1 MNKLEVQKYLRSGK
15 SLNDLKNEYLI
26 EYVINDDLNA
36 VVLNYLP
43 NSDKSK
49 TITRESRALILELKT
64 WNIVAKSIDAFFEPE
79 NVNCKNTLLQF
90 DWEGA
95 YVLPKYDGCLFL
107 IYFWKN
113 QWNLGTRFS
122 VDSKCKVFSP
132 NSGEINILWDE
143 LFKDT
148 LSDYGMT
155 WDDFTFNLNK
165 SESYVFE
172 LCTKLNRNTIIYAES
187 LLKLIAI
194 VDIDTLEEKDVFNS
208 KLKVFWPE
216 KIMVKNLDEA
226 KQIIEMNNN
235 PLEVEGFV
243 IIDSNFNRIK
253 LRNEE
258 FNKLSSSSIHI
269 QGIQALKNYSTV
281 ISLVASGTEWYCITC
296 TGSEMDPLAPY
307 TACQEVEI
315 GGSPITTGYIGCTYS
330 GPYTSSVDCSN
341 NCIGGYD
348 QFGQQS
354 LNVSG
359 CTTSWS
365 PKSLSVTKSNY
376 GEVIQRFLAMINWI
390 TKSYESFKL
399 SNSEDIKNEMIKVW
413 SYAFH
418 ELEQGKSISEI
429 IKSSN
434 EVDQYL
440 ALEIFEFNKF
450 TNKR

>member
-1 MNKLEVQKYLRSGK
+1 MNELEVQKYLRSGK
-15 SLNDLKNEYLI
+15 NLNDLKNEYHI
-26 EYVINDDLNA
+26 EFFINEDLNV

-49 TITRESRALILELKT
+49 AITKESRALILELDT
-64 WNIVAKSIDAFFEPE
+64 WNVVAKSIDAFFEPE
-79 NVNCKNTLLQF
+79 NVHCKNTLLQF
-90 DWEGA
+90 DWENA
-95 YVLPKYDGCLFL
+95 YALPKYDGCLFV

-113 QWNLGTRFS
+113 QWNIGTRFS

-132 NSGEINILWDE
+132 NSGEMNIFWDE

-148 LSDYGMT
+148 LSDYRMT
-155 WDDFTFNLNK
+155 WDDFTSKLNK
-165 SESYVFE
+165 RQTYVFE

-194 VDIDTLEEKDVFNS
+194 VDIDTLEEIDVFDA

-216 KIMVKNLDEA
+216 KILVKSLDEA
-226 KQIIEMNNN
+226 KQIIEINNN

-281 ISLVASGTEWYCITC
+281 ISLVASGTEWYCIQC
-296 TGSEMDPLAPY
+296 SGSEMDPLTPY
-307 TACQEVEI
+307 TVCQEVAI
-315 GGSPITTGYIGCTYS
+315 GDTPITTGYIGCSFT
-330 GPYTSSVDCSN
+330 GPYTSSVNCSN
-341 NCIGGYD
+341 NCIGGT
-348 QFGQQS
+348 GQGGGLSVQ
-354 LNVSG
+354 NNG
-359 CTTSWS
+359 CTSSWS

-376 GEVIQRFLAMINWI
+376 GEVIQRFLEMINWI

-399 SNSEDIKNEMIKVW
+399 SNSEDIKNELIKVW

-418 ELEQGKSISEI
+418 ELEKGKSISEI

>member
-1 MNKLEVQKYLRSGK
+1 MNELEVQKYLRSGK
-15 SLNDLKNEYLI
+15 KLNDLKNEYHI
-26 EYVINDDLNA
+26 DFVINEELNA

-49 TITRESRALILELKT
+49 TICRESRALILELHS
-64 WNIVAKSIDAFFEPE
+64 WNIIAKSIDAFFEPE
-79 NVNCKNTLLQF
+79 NAHCQNTLLQF
-90 DWEGA
+90 NWDSA
-95 YVLPKYDGCLFL
+95 FAIPKYDGCLFV
-107 IYFWKN
+107 IYYWN
-113 QWNLGTRFS
+113 DQWHIGTRFS

-143 LFKDT
+143 LFKET

-155 WDDFTFNLNK
+155 WNDFTDELNK
-165 SESYVFE
+165 RESYVFE

-194 VDIDTLEEKDVFNS
+194 IDLDTLEEKEVFDS

-226 KQIIEMNNN
+226 KQIILMNNN

-258 FNKLSSSSIHI
+258 FNKLSSSNIHI
-269 QGIQALKNYSTV
+269 QGVQALKNYSTV
-281 ISLVASGTEWYCITC
+281 ISLVASGTEWYCIQC
-296 TGSEMDPLAPY
+296 DGSEMDPFIPY
-307 TACQEVEI
+307 TACQEVAI
-315 GGSPITTGYIGCTYS
+315 GDTPITTGYIGCNIS
-330 GPYTSSVDCSN
+330 GPFTSSTDCSN
-341 NCIGGYD
+341 NCIGGN
-348 QFGQQS
+348 QFAPQS
-354 LNVSG
+354 VNSNG
-359 CTTSWS
+359 CGTSWS
-365 PKSLSVTKSNY
+365 PKSNSITKSNY
-376 GEVIQRFLAMINWI
+376 GEVIQRFLEMINWI
-390 TKSYESFKL
+390 QDSYKNYKL
-399 SNSEDIKNEMIKVW
+399 SSSEKIKNELIKVW
-413 SYAFH
+413 AFAFH
-418 ELEQGKSISEI
+418 ELEKGKSISEI

-450 TNKR
+450 NNKR